1 MSDAPEV
8 ERREVPEPEYDADEA
23 PLTDGEAVAMPTPVG
38 APLTLRFPSPYEVYL
53 VLDGRRVV
61 EDDGGPSR
69 ELLLWSSRRLPSL
82 WRALEDR
89 AAVRG
94 VLLDGRVIVTDLY
107 DFSSG
112 QFVDHGLLR
121 ERLEPAAVELGR
133 FSLLGP
139 IGTRAELVS
148 RVRAIYA
155 PGTVVEVRIE
165 DGRRVISRRRLRVG
179 R

>member
-1 MSDAPEV
+1 METVSRAM
-8 ERREVPEPEYDADEA
+8 VPEPLYDADDA
-23 PLTDGEAVAMPTPVG
+23 PLSDGEAVALPEPVG
-38 APLTLRFPSPYEVYL
+38 ASFVLRFPSPYELYL
-53 VLDGRRVV
+53 ELEGRRVV
-61 EDDGGPSR
+61 EDDGPAAR
-69 ELLLWSSRRLPSL
+69 ELLLWASRRLPAL

-94 VLLDGRVIVTDLY
+94 VLLEGRVVVIDLF
-107 DFSSG
+107 DFGDQS
-112 QFVDHGLLR
+112 FVDHGLLR

-133 FSLLGP
+133 FSLLGS

-155 PGTVVEVRIE
+155 PGTIVEVRVE
-165 DGRRVISRRRLRVG
+165 DGRRVVSRRRVRVG